1 MVANYDQ
8 SQTPEAI
15 ESLRDMARRFA
26 IEAERIDID
35 CTPMVIAIDELRL
48 ARAGAVRT
56 EEFRASL
63 DAVEVVLGR
72 MLYRSI
78 AQMPIDEVDA
88 AVEKLIVEDKRTQDR
103 EIRYAEFCKLMRD
116 DPEFQAKQHGARA
129 KQLNVSISTI
139 DRDFRRW
146 KKEQNI
152 TTPHEGL

>member
-1 MVANYDQ
+1 MSEGQDGSIEVCPGPVDPAHCKGLLVSQGSWVWSHLVANYDQ

-63 DAVEVVLGR
+63 DAVLVV
-72 MLYRSI
+72 
-78 AQMPIDEVDA
+78 V
-88 AVEKLIVEDKRTQDR
+88 
-103 EIRYAEFCKLMRD
+103 
-116 DPEFQAKQHGARA
+116 
-129 KQLNVSISTI
+129 
-139 DRDFRRW
+139 
-146 KKEQNI
+146 
-152 TTPHEGL
+152 